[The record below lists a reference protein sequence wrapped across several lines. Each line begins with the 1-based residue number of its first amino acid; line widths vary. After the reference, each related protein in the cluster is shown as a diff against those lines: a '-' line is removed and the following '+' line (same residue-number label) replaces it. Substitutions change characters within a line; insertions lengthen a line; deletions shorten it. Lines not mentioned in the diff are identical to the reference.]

1 VAQARLKPARVRN
14 FHLLVCVQNEG
25 RHPLILNASRL
36 IHRAVLLTKED
47 SDMNKDQ
54 IKGKAKDIGG
64 KVEEEVGKVVG
75 SSEQQAKGLSKQVEG
90 KVQEKTGDLKDA
102 INKGN
107 R

>member
-1 VAQARLKPARVRN
+1 ML
-14 FHLLVCVQNEG
+14 LLVCVQNEG
-25 RHPLILNASRL
+25 RHPIILNASRSIL
-36 IHRAVLLTKED
+36 RAVSFTKED
-47 SDMNKDQ
+47 SEMNDDQ

-64 KVEEEVGKVVG
+64 KVQEEVGKVTG

-90 KVQEKTGDLKDA
+90 KVQEKAGDLRDA

>member
-1 VAQARLKPARVRN
+1 M
-14 FHLLVCVQNEG
+14 NE
-25 RHPLILNASRL
+25 
-36 IHRAVLLTKED
+36 
-47 SDMNKDQ
+47 DQ

-64 KVEEEVGKVVG
+64 KVQEEVGKVVG

-90 KVQEKTGDLKDA
+90 KVQEKAGDLRDA